1 MGRVD
6 VERTEPAEKDHELH
20 YGGEV
25 FTLPPT
31 LPIAALE
38 AMVGEGTGEQVL
50 GFFKAVLGEPS
61 NGEVYDPKIHQWRA
75 FGKVLN
81 IEDLPALG
89 SAIGEI
95 YGPSLGELQASGPS
109 SESTSES

>member
-6 VERTEPAEKDHELH
+6 VERTEPGAKDHELH
-20 YGGEV
+20 YGGQV

-50 GFFKAVLGEPS
+50 GFFQAVLG
-61 NGEVYDPKIHQWRA
+61 DQWEA

-81 IEDLPALG
+81 IADLPALG
-89 SAIGEI
+89 EAIGEI
-95 YGPSLGELQASGPS
+95 YGPSLGELGASGTS
-109 SESTSES
+109 SESTSGS